1 MDNIKSLMDK
11 KEYEL
16 VIKITNGSK
25 KIDDLFYRISAF
37 LALNKAE
44 NALKTIED
52 NRTILENRLPFLMKV
67 NIEILCL
74 LGRFEEAYEKMD
86 YYKNLP
92 YFSMEAEEL
101 LAELPKKIRQEELN
115 SFKNNKMSDSEIR
128 KILLSSKDDS
138 LILTALNEI
147 KENEINSFLSI
158 LENLMVN
165 YEKKSIRTFVLL
177 MLIKSG
183 INLKMKFLSLD
194 GVIEIN
200 PSKLKQPFADDKMI
214 KCFSLLSKNI
224 KDPVILE
231 HSIQLVSTYCL
242 YRFPSNILLSSEE
255 ICVGAILS
263 AYDLLSIS
271 NDNKKSF
278 LECFSVSKEK
288 TIKAKNEILLA
299 NNNF

>member
-1 MDNIKSLMDK
+1 MDK